1 MSLISGNFFFIRW
14 ESLLG
19 SVSCGSVS
27 SRSGIFIYDVFII
40 SWKSVIISVFS
51 IFSWWGSI
59 FITSLY
65 GSGIFFNRFGSTV
78 SVRCFTFFG

>member
-27 SRSGIFIYDVFII
+27 SGSGIFIYDIFII
-40 SWKSVIISVFS
+40 SWSSVIISIFS
-51 IFSWWGSI
+51 IFSWGSI

>member
-27 SRSGIFIYDVFII
+27 SGSGIFIYDIFII
-40 SWKSVIISVFS
+40 SWSGVIISIFSVFS
-51 IFSWWGSI
+51 WGSI

>member
-27 SRSGIFIYDVFII
+27 SGSGIFIYNVFII
-40 SWKSVIISVFS
+40 SWESVIISVFS
-51 IFSWWGSI
+51 VFSWRGSI

-65 GSGIFFNRFGSTV
+65 GSGILFNRFGSTV

>member
-1 MSLISGNFFFIRW
+1 MSLISGNLLFIRW

-19 SVSCGSVS
+19 SVSCGSVC
-27 SRSGIFIYDVFII
+27 SGSGVFISYDVFII
-40 SWKSVIISVFS
+40 NCFVISCVFS
-51 IFSWWGSI
+51 VFSWWGSV

-65 GSGIFFNRFGSTV
+65 RGSIFCNRFGSTV

>member
-27 SRSGIFIYDVFII
+27 SGSGIFIYNVFII

-51 IFSWWGSI
+51 VFSWRGSI

-65 GSGIFFNRFGSTV
+65 GSGILFNRFGSTV
-78 SVRCFTFFG
+78 SVRGFTFFG

>member
-27 SRSGIFIYDVFII
+27 SGSGIFIYDVFII
-40 SWKSVIISVFS
+40 NCLVISCVFSVFS
-51 IFSWWGSI
+51 WRGSV
-59 FITSLY
+59 FITGLY
-65 GSGIFFNRFGSTV
+65 RGSIFFNRFGSTV
-78 SVRCFTFFG
+78 SVRCFTLFG

>member
-1 MSLISGNFFFIRW
+1 MSLISGDFFFIRW

-27 SRSGIFIYDVFII
+27 SGSGIFIYNVFII
-40 SWKSVIISVFS
+40 SWSGIIISVFS
-51 IFSWWGSI
+51 VFSWGSV

-65 GSGIFFNRFGSTV
+65 GSGIFFNRFGSAI
-78 SVRCFTFFG
+78 SVRCFTLFG

>member
-27 SRSGIFIYDVFII
+27 SGSGIFIYNVFII
-40 SWKSVIISVFS
+40 SWSCVIISVFS
-51 IFSWWGSI
+51 VFSWGSV